1 MKRARP
7 ALDATN
13 IRAIQS
19 IYAAAMLEE
28 LKLFQVADRLVE
40 LFQSG
45 ALPIARGVAGQQ
57 LYRYAKT
64 SRDRLTAAD
73 RRTLYARTLGI
84 GGHQTGARPN
94 RDFGD
99 LWMRFLTSVA
109 ALARQASVTD
119 LLRLAEDVHSAGRDL
134 AANLSGH
141 GDGLTYYAARELN
154 AQIELIT
161 ELLSTPEIR
170 SVYGARDL
178 WQVVDKLAALE
189 LGGASNSTRHRTM
202 ATAGSTIIGWL
213 ARRARDLARPSR
225 LVLKVPVS
233 ARPSGR
239 GGARPRD
246 ADLVAACEQWLSVA
260 VVDGER
266 SPAHSSGDPTWS
278 PRPVTQQPTV

>member
-7 ALDATN
+7 ALDATS
-13 IRAIQS
+13 IRAVQS

-45 ALPIARGVAGQQ
+45 VLPIARGVAGQQ
-57 LYRYAKT
+57 LYRYART

-84 GGHQTGARPN
+84 GGHQTGARWN

-99 LWMRFLTSVA
+99 LWMRFLASVA
-109 ALARQASVTD
+109 ALARQASATD
-119 LLRLAEDVHSAGRDL
+119 LLRLAGDVHGAGRDL

-141 GDGLTYYAARELN
+141 GNGLAYYAARELH
-154 AQIELIT
+154 AQIELIM
-161 ELLSTPEIR
+161 ELLSKPEIR
-170 SVYGARDL
+170 SVYGARDP

-189 LGGASNSTRHRTM
+189 LGGAGNITRYRTM
-202 ATAGSTIIGWL
+202 AMAGSAIIGWL

-225 LVLKVPVS
+225 FVLKVPVCT
-233 ARPSGR
+233 RPSGR
-239 GGARPRD
+239 GGARPSD

-266 SPAHSSGDPTWS
+266 SPGHSPGDPTWS
-278 PRPVTQQPTV
+278 PRPVAQQPTV